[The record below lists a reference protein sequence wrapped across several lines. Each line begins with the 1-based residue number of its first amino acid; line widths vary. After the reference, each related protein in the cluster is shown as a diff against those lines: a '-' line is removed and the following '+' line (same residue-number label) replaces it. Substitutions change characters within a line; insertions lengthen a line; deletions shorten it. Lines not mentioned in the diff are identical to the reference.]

1 MHVYASIES
10 HIFYSVSGT
19 LEIDAHEKTLKIY
32 VTEVKTSTTRII
44 F

>member
-1 MHVYASIES
+1 
-10 HIFYSVSGT
+10 VSGT

-32 VTEVKTSTTRII
+32 TTEVEKSTTRII